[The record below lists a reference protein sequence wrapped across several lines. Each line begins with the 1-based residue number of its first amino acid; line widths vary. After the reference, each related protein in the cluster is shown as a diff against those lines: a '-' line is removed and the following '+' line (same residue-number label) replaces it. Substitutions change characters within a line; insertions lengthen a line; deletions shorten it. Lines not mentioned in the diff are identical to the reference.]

1 MLAHLPP
8 LGWNSWNTFG
18 DKISDALIREMADN
32 MVSHGYR
39 DAGYEYLVIDD
50 CWSLRDRDASGRLV
64 PDPEKFPFGMKSLSD
79 YVHGKGL
86 KFGMYSCAGVMT
98 CAGYPS
104 SYDHE
109 FTDAETFASWGVDFL
124 KYDFCNFPQTGDCR
138 TRYQTMA
145 MALKSTGRDII
156 FSACNWGRS
165 DPWTW
170 MRSAGAHMYRSTGDI
185 MDNYRSFTDI
195 FKSQLKNLSM
205 SANGCFNDMDMLTVG
220 MSGKG
225 NVGFGKACT
234 YEEYRM
240 QFSLWCLCGVPL
252 MMGAD
257 LRTLQPE
264 YESLMKNPDLLRID
278 QDEECR
284 PPYPIRIGSV
294 FTGNPDPK
302 EGEMPWREIPDAS
315 YTLFRHLSD
324 GEFALAF
331 INFSEAETVIH
342 LEMVDLGLPVSSGF
356 ALRVRDVYTG
366 EDLGRKTDYF
376 NPTVPGHDM
385 RLYICRLEKDHAD

>member
-1 MLAHLPP
+1 MIAARPP

-18 DKISDALIREMADN
+18 EKISDSLIREMADV
-32 MVSHGYR
+32 MVDRGYR

-50 CWSLRDRDASGRLV
+50 CWSLRDRDENGRLV
-64 PDPEKFPFGMKSLSD
+64 PDPAKFPHGMKALAD
-79 YVHGKGL
+79 YVHSKGL

-109 FTDAETFASWGVDFL
+109 YVDAETFATWGVDFL

-145 MALKSTGRDII
+145 MALKASGRDIL
-156 FSACNWGRS
+156 FSACNWGREE
-165 DPWTW
+165 PWKW
-170 MRSAGAHMYRSTGDI
+170 MRSVGAHMYRSTGDI

-195 FKSQLKNLSM
+195 FKSQLDNLSM
-205 SANGCFNDMDMLTVG
+205 SAVGSFNDMDMLTVG
-220 MSGKG
+220 MGGKG
-225 NVGFGKACT
+225 NVGVGKVCT

-240 QFSLWCLCGVPL
+240 QFALWCLCGVPL

-257 LRTLQPE
+257 LRSVAPE
-264 YESLMKNPDLLRID
+264 YEALMKHPDLLRID

-284 PPYPIRIGSV
+284 SPYVIRKCSI

-302 EGEMPWREIPDAS
+302 EGEMPWREIPDTS
-315 YTLFRHLSD
+315 YTIFRHLSG

-331 INFSEAETVIH
+331 INMSEAQSTIH
-342 LEMVDLGLPVSSGF
+342 CELVDLGLPVASGF
-356 ALRVRDVYTG
+356 ALEVRDVFTG
-366 EDLGRKTDYF
+366 ESLGKKADYF
-376 NPTVPGHDM
+376 NQVVPGHDM
-385 RLYICRLEKDHAD
+385 RLYLCRLVKAHG